1 MLSTGPVRFAA
12 AGRATTSVCCGHAG
26 GVKLVAAT
34 EAFSDHLQKVR
45 RLSPATVRAYRSDLR
60 DLADAVAASRYPAST
75 PGTVPTSPAADSAP
89 TAELAPT
96 AAPAPT
102 AEPAPSAESSSP
114 GTTSQRGDV
123 DLDDVDLEALRDWL
137 WRATQRGDARSTL
150 ARRAAAARSFF
161 GWAVEEQMI
170 AHDPSIRLVAPKRGR
185 TLPTVASRDAMAELL
200 DRQREIAAGGDPI
213 ALRDHAILE
222 LLYGAGIRVSELCG
236 LDLDDLDLD
245 RGTARVLGKGAKER
259 VVPFGAPARGAL
271 GAYATRARPALIVRA
286 GRGTSALFLGSRG
299 GRVGPRAVYT
309 LVADVLAPYVGADTV
324 GPHALRHTAATH
336 LLDGGADLRAVQE
349 ILGHASL
356 GTTQIYT
363 HVSAE
368 RLAATYRLAHPR
380 A

>member
-1 MLSTGPVRFAA
+1 MEFAA
-12 AGRATTSVCCGHAG
+12 AAETF
-26 GVKLVAAT
+26 T
-34 EAFSDHLQKVR
+34 EHLQQVR

-60 DLADAVAASRYPAST
+60 DLDGSFDGADLAA
-75 PGTVPTSPAADSAP
+75 
-89 TAELAPT
+89 
-96 AAPAPT
+96 
-102 AEPAPSAESSSP
+102 
-114 GTTSQRGDV
+114 
-123 DLDDVDLEALRDWL
+123 VDLEVLRDWL
-137 WRATQRGDARSTL
+137 WKATQRGDARSTL

-161 GWAVEEQMI
+161 AWALEQELI
-170 AHDPSIRLVAPKRGR
+170 DHDPSLRLVAPKRGR
-185 TLPTVASRDAMAELL
+185 TLPTVASQDAMRELL
-200 DRQREIAAGGDPI
+200 ETKQAAAVKGDPI

-236 LDLDDLDLD
+236 LDIDDLDLD

-259 VVPFGAPARGAL
+259 VVPFGVPARIAVAGYLTQARPSLRARAETTTPAVFLGARGA
-271 GAYATRARPALIVRA
+271 
-286 GRGTSALFLGSRG
+286 
-299 GRVGPRAVYT
+299 RVGPRAVYS
-309 LVADVLAPYVGADTV
+309 LVADALAPFVGAETV

-368 RLAATYRLAHPR
+368 RLTATYRLAHPR